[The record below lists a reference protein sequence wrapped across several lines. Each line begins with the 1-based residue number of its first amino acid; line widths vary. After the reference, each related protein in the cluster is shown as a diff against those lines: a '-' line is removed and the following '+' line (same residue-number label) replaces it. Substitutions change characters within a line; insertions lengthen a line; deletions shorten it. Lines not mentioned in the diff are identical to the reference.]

1 MELRLV
7 SVIIPTYNCG
17 HLIARALHSVVD
29 QTYAD
34 WEVLVIDNNSA
45 DNTRDVVLGFGDD
58 RIRYLTTS
66 NEGIIARSRNL
77 GVREARGRWIAFL
90 DADDW
95 WTPDKL
101 EKSVQALDRG
111 FDFVYH
117 DLFRAGPGKGPFP
130 WKKVKTRKLASP
142 VFDDLL
148 LRGNAIANS
157 SVVVDKTL
165 FIEAGG
171 LSEAPELVAVED
183 FDAWLRVSR
192 ISEKFMRLPGT
203 YGYYWIGNGNTS
215 SPKRTITGLLSIEC
229 KYGERPGGGSV
240 GKMPAWMALALGRA
254 YYQLGN
260 YAEARKR
267 IPSVRYGRHRDLFD
281 LGIIAR
287 IMLFRLLSIA
297 GEAKNPK

>member
-1 MELRLV
+1 MEPRLV
-7 SVIIPTYNCG
+7 SIVIPTYNCG
-17 HLIARALHSVVD
+17 RLIARALHSVVD

-34 WEVLVIDNNSA
+34 WEVLVIDNHSA

-58 RIRYLTTS
+58 RIRYLTIS

-77 GVREARGRWIAFL
+77 GVRESRGRWIAFL

-101 EKSVQALDRG
+101 VKSVQALEQG

-130 WKKVKTRKLASP
+130 WRKVRTRKLTSP
-142 VFDDLL
+142 VFEDLL

-157 SVVVDKTL
+157 SVVVDKAL

-215 SPKRTITGLLSIEC
+215 SPQRTITGLLSIEY
-229 KYGERPGGGSV
+229 KYGAGSESSTV
-240 GKMPAWMALALGRA
+240 GKMPAWMALALARA
-254 YYQLGN
+254 YYQLGK
-260 YAEARKR
+260 YAEARKC
-267 IPSVRYGRHRDLFD
+267 ISSVRYMKHLDRFD

-287 IMLFRLLSIA
+287 ILFFKVLSIIVN
-297 GEAKNPK
+297 AKEQK